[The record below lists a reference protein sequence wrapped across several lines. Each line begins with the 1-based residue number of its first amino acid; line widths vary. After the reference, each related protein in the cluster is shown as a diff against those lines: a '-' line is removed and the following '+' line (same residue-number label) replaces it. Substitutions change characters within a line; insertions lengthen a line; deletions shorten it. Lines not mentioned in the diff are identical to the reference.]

1 MAKALTLSPKWLWLL
16 LQSIDTRIA
25 SEEARYMR
33 EDPAEDADGDF
44 GNDLWGL
51 KLLRSELSAFYAAG
65 AGTSTIY
72 ECWFDPQDNGLALL
86 RFQDVQR
93 NRDQGQLSESAALQY
108 SFVPTP
114 EKKRWQSTP
123 SVKVGHPMCRWAA
136 RHHAHRVLP
145 ITIQKAMAIA
155 GVAGMWGELGAI
167 EANACTPMFGK
178 PN

>member
-1 MAKALTLSPKWLWLL
+1 MAQALTLSPKWLWLL

-51 KLLRSELSAFYAAG
+51 KLLRSELSVLHAAG
-65 AGTSTIY
+65 AGTATTY

-108 SFVPTP
+108 SFV
-114 EKKRWQSTP
+114 
-123 SVKVGHPMCRWAA
+123 
-136 RHHAHRVLP
+136 AH
-145 ITIQKAMAIA
+145 TGEEAMAIHA
-155 GVAGMWGELGAI
+155 LRQGWAPYVPMGGAASCPSCS
-167 EANACTPMFGK
+167 ANYYREGYGDCWCCGHMG
-178 PN
+178 